1 MNVARSFGSMTKSFL
16 IGRTQAFRASMNRDT
31 PAAPCFHSLES
42 YSSRLV
48 PRGCAPHFLE
58 LDGAFEIAG
67 FGIRGSEM
75 GTRAV
80 IADLSAVEGRFKDAK
95 RQTT

>member
-1 MNVARSFGSMTKSFL
+1 MSRLHEQGYACGDLFPFFGELFKPFGS
-16 IGRTQAFRASMNRDT
+16 A
-31 PAAPCFHSLES
+31 
-42 YSSRLV
+42 RLR
-48 PRGCAPHFLE
+48 PPHFLE

-80 IADLSAVEGRFKDAK
+80 
-95 RQTT
+95 Q